1 MDLWEKFLSFLSEK
15 KEEREERKQ
24 AKKRSLGSGNV
35 EALEMLF
42 SEITSDLMRI
52 CNNKRQYHPGNLFN
66 RMVRLLRDIELHYEH
81 LENSRQTVDN
91 LPDPANLLK
100 NDVETA

>member
-15 KEEREERKQ
+15 REDKKES
-24 AKKRSLGSGNV
+24 KKRSLGSGNV

-81 LENSRQTVDN
+81 LENNRQTVDN

-100 NDVETA
+100 SDMEVSA

>member
-1 MDLWEKFLSFLSEK
+1 MDLWEKFLSFLSDKK
-15 KEEREERKQ
+15 KEKKQ

-91 LPDPANLLK
+91 LPDPANFLK
-100 NDVETA
+100 NDVEVSA